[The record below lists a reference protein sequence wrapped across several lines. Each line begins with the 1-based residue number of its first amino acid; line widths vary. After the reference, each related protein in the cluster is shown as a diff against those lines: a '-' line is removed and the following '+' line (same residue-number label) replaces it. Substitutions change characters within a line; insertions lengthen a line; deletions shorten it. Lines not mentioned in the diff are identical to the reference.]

1 MLQED
6 SNYNNNKHQQQQQ
19 QNEQSENSIK
29 IFSFMKQ
36 KWSVLSSN
44 ALSKL
49 FLYTSSTIV
58 AINFTFNFQLTPLIT
73 VKPFCS
79 PSSIYNICTVLWVMW
94 VCFLPAIHFAGKK
107 KKVKRTNK
115 KTNLKEKK

>member
-19 QNEQSENSIK
+19 NEQSENSIK
-29 IFSFMKQ
+29 IFIFMKQ
-36 KWSVLSSN
+36 KWSVVHRSRY
-44 ALSKL
+44 K
-49 FLYTSSTIV
+49 FY
-58 AINFTFNFQLTPLIT
+58 FQFQLTPLIT

-107 KKVKRTNK
+107 KKEVKRTNK